1 MDRYYL
7 DVAYHLGL
15 QNVGNTAPN
24 PSVGAVV
31 VRDNRVIGQAFH
43 ERAGEPHAEV
53 LAIERAGAGATG
65 ATLYCSLEPCQHY
78 GKTPP
83 CTDRIVAAG
92 ISRVVFAVSDQNPL
106 VAGKGKE
113 ELTRRGVQVDQIRS
127 ETIERFYVPF
137 FHRFRK
143 NRPYITAKVAM
154 TANGIISP
162 ADRNSR
168 WISNETSLA
177 WVHQLRAQCDAILV
191 GADTVILDR
200 PHLTVRAEGVSRVLT
215 RIVLDW
221 RFKLTPDN
229 CSLLENNAPIL
240 ICGSDNA
247 PPGKED
253 VWKQHGVR
261 TLRFSDPVS
270 LVQHW
275 LKEGIGRILL
285 EGGQKVFTL
294 FHTAGL
300 IDQYSLI
307 LAPRLLTG
315 KHFLN
320 ILAGPEQSLHESVR
334 MQMDT
339 PIELDGDIILRFYP
353 TETAA
358 AANP

>member
-7 DVAYHLGL
+7 EVAYHLAL
-15 QNVGNTAPN
+15 QNIGNTAPN
-24 PSVGAVV
+24 PSVGALV

-43 ERAGEPHAEV
+43 ERAGQPHAEV
-53 LAIERAGAGATG
+53 LALERAGAGSAG
-65 ATLYCSLEPCQHY
+65 ATLYCSLEPCAHY

-83 CTDRIVAAG
+83 CTDRIVSAG

-106 VAGKGKE
+106 VRGKGRE
-113 ELTRRGVQVDQIRS
+113 ELIRRGVQVDVIRS
-127 ETIERFYVPF
+127 ETIERFYAPF
-137 FHRFRK
+137 FHQFLK
-143 NRPYITAKVAM
+143 QRPFVTAKVAM

-191 GADTVILDR
+191 GADTVVLDR
-200 PHLTVRAEGVSRVLT
+200 PHLTVRAEGISRVLT

-221 RFKLTPDN
+221 RFKLTPEN
-229 CSLLENNAPIL
+229 CPLLENKAPIV
-240 ICGSDNA
+240 ICGSENA
-247 PPGKED
+247 PAGKED

-261 TLRFSDPVS
+261 TLRFSDPTS
-270 LVQHW
+270 LVGQ
-275 LKEGIGRILL
+275 LLNEGIGRILL

-300 IDQYSLI
+300 IDQYFLI

-334 MQMDT
+334 MQMDS

-353 TETAA
+353 AQNTGVASA
-358 AANP
+358 